1 MSSRLGGILLL
12 GCSCFVKILQLNSA
26 DGVDGKLQPWPFNYE
41 YFLLIVS
48 FSLVVVMEEGTVI
61 FLLFSRGKLFRLVW
75 LDYSRLCISYYHNKD
90 ENHHNTHSLCAKLQK
105 KIWMA
110 NWPIEVPGKQTLSL
124 TVIGHHQWCQNKYI

>member
-61 FLLFSRGKLFRLVW
+61 FLLFSRGKLFRLV
-75 LDYSRLCISYYHNKD
+75 
-90 ENHHNTHSLCAKLQK
+90 
-105 KIWMA
+105 
-110 NWPIEVPGKQTLSL
+110 
-124 TVIGHHQWCQNKYI
+124 